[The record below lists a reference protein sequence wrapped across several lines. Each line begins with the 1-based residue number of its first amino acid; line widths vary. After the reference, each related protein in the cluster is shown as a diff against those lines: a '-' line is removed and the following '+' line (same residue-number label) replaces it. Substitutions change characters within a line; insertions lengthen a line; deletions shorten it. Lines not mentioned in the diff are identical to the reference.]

1 MISVAFPSRTLVD
14 WGEWLAPL
22 DQFAQ
27 ATGLTV
33 SVYDRFGARM
43 AGPLVASNTAR
54 LLLASTL
61 WDLDG
66 PGGAFERELA
76 AAVVASGNDN
86 DGSEAHGSDMPE
98 RQFFGLRV
106 RALPLTQFGKVYG
119 VLVFGWCFS
128 DFSSPMA
135 CEQIARM
142 VGISGPVLWSQVRL
156 EAPVTDARMA
166 TNTALLRS
174 LAGSIDHQRETIE
187 QLNRVNRTRDL
198 FLATVSHEMR
208 TPLAALAMRLDLMLK
223 THPDLPPAV
232 TKGLNSM
239 RVHVRQEAAMVDD
252 LIDAALTLTG
262 QLSVVRASVP
272 LGRIVRDAVS
282 TVEVGAQQK
291 GITLTVTPGDFGD
304 GTIIAG
310 DARRLQQVLW
320 NLLLNAIKFTPP
332 GGSIEVNIGVGA
344 EAGVKTGQVKI
355 DIADSGQGIEADDLQ
370 HVFGA
375 FTLQTQANATGLGL
389 GLYIARRI
397 VELHGGALTVASRG
411 AGQGSTFSIV
421 LPQGAEAW
429 NPARA

>member
-1 MISVAFPSRTLVD
+1 VISVARPCSTQVD
-14 WGEWLAPL
+14 WAAWRAPL

-33 SVYDRFGARM
+33 SVYDSAGARM

-61 WDLDG
+61 WALDG
-66 PGGAFERELA
+66 PGSAFERDLA
-76 AAVVASGNDN
+76 AAVVA
-86 DGSEAHGSDMPE
+86 GSVVTDTQAPQWQ

-106 RALPLTQFGKVYG
+106 CALPLTQLGQVYG
-119 VLVFGWCFS
+119 VLVFGWCFG
-128 DFSSPMA
+128 DFGSPMA

-142 VGISGPVLWSQVRL
+142 VGISGPLLWNQVRL

-174 LAGSIDHQRETIE
+174 LAGSIDRQRETIE

-208 TPLAALAMRLDLMLK
+208 TPLAALSMRLDLMLK
-223 THPDLPPAV
+223 THPDLPPAIAS
-232 TKGLNSM
+232 GLAAM

-262 QLSVVRASVP
+262 QLSVVRARVP

-282 TVEVGAQQK
+282 TVEVNAHQK
-291 GITLTVTPGDFGD
+291 HITLKVSPSDCGD

-332 GGSIEVNIGVGA
+332 GGAIDVNIGVDGA
-344 EAGVKTGQVKI
+344 AGAGVGADNGQVRI
-355 DIADSGQGIEADDLQ
+355 DVADSGQGIDAHDLE

-375 FTLQTQANATGLGL
+375 FTLQTEANASGLGL

-411 AGQGSTFSIV
+411 AGHGSTFTIV
-421 LPQGAEAW
+421 LPQGAQA
-429 NPARA
+429 

>member
-1 MISVAFPSRTLVD
+1 VISVAHPRRIQVD
-14 WGEWLAPL
+14 WEEWVAPL

-33 SVYDRFGARM
+33 SAYDTVGARV

-61 WDLDG
+61 WNPDG
-66 PGGAFERELA
+66 PGTALEREVA
-76 AAVVASGNDN
+76 AAVTNGGGEVAG
-86 DGSEAHGSDMPE
+86 GAAAE

-106 RALPLTQFGKVYG
+106 CALPLTQFGVVYG

-142 VGISGPVLWSQVRL
+142 VGVPGPVLWNQVRL
-156 EAPVTDARMA
+156 EAPISDARMA

-174 LAGSIDHQRETIE
+174 LAGSIDRQRETIE
-187 QLNRVNRTRDL
+187 QLNRVNRTREL

-208 TPLAALAMRLDLMLK
+208 TPLAALSMRLDLMLK
-223 THPDLPPAV
+223 THPDLPPEVA
-232 TKGLNSM
+232 KGLNSM

-252 LIDAALTLTG
+252 LIDAARTLTG

-282 TVEVGAQQK
+282 TVEVNAHQK
-291 GITLTVTPGDFGD
+291 DIALKVSPSDFGD
-304 GTIIAG
+304 GTTIAG

-332 GGSIEVNIGVGA
+332 GGAIDVKIDVGA
-344 EAGVKTGQVKI
+344 GQVKI
-355 DIADSGQGIEADDLQ
+355 DITDSGQGIDADDLE

-375 FTLQTQANATGLGL
+375 FTLQTHANASGLGL

-411 AGQGSTFSIV
+411 AGHGSTFSIV
-421 LPQGAEAW
+421 LPIDAQA
-429 NPARA
+429 